1 MSPDFGVADLMPED
15 DESASQETSAVEQPI
30 QHPLAVKSQ
39 RSMGWAA
46 LEVIAVVALFFIYAA
61 DAPPMVNEA
70 HYLVKAKNFWQPDW
84 CANDLFT
91 ASGKAHTTFYFV
103 FGWPTLFL
111 SLEATA
117 WIGRFAGWTLIAIGL
132 YRLTTALVPMRF
144 ATLGVAIAW
153 IAAVEYGNLAG
164 EWVIGGIEAK
174 VPAYGF
180 VLLALAELVH
190 RRWNRVWIL
199 LGIASAF
206 HVLSGGWSVVA
217 VAIAWLISERP
228 REHRKPF
235 FTPALFLGGAIA
247 LIGVLPALWL
257 TMGGDAADSVRAA
270 RIYTYYRLP
279 HHLLPSNFQFHWYV
293 RHAVLLGSAVGLA
306 WLTRHQSERE
316 QSEREQWNRI
326 RGFAVGAIMIAV
338 IGLMLGGL
346 KTYSPDLAAKLLR
359 YYWFRLSDAV
369 VALWFSLLL
378 MRCISLRH
386 EAKSMFISGYA
397 GLAICVV
404 LVGISSFD
412 RMRLGVPPSASNA
425 MLGWDVDAPPAK
437 QQRVFEDW
445 LKVCDWVRLA
455 TDVDEVFLTPRHQQS
470 FKWYAERAEVVN
482 WKDVPQDSK
491 SLDQWYRRFRE
502 IYPVRLSTIRV
513 TIHYQSLIEYRE
525 KYGVNYIVVDRRI
538 TGQHMPLV
546 RVYPLAENE
555 NQTYAVY
562 ELPYAM
568 P

>member
-1 MSPDFGVADLMPED
+1 MPDD
-15 DESASQETSAVEQPI
+15 DESASETIATAEPLTEGPRASWWPAV
-30 QHPLAVKSQ
+30 
-39 RSMGWAA
+39 
-46 LEVIAVVALFFIYAA
+46 EVIAVVALFFIYAA

-91 ASGKAHTTFYFV
+91 ASGKAHTTFYFA
-103 FGWPTLFL
+103 FGWPTLFV

-117 WIGRFAGWTLIAIGL
+117 WIGRFVGWTLIAIGL
-132 YRLTTALVPMRF
+132 YRLTTALIPLQF
-144 ATLGVAIAW
+144 ATLGVAVAW
-153 IAAVEYGNLAG
+153 IAAIEYGNLAG

-180 VLLALAELVH
+180 VLAALAELVY

-217 VAIAWLISERP
+217 AAIAWLFCERLRA
-228 REHRKPF
+228 REDRKAF

-257 TMGGDAADSVRAA
+257 TMDGGAVDSVRVA
-270 RIYTYYRLP
+270 RIYTFYRLP

-293 RHAVLLGSAVGLA
+293 RHAVLLIAAITLA
-306 WLTRHQSERE
+306 WITRRPIHAETRDHE
-316 QSEREQWNRI
+316 GWNRF
-326 RGFAVGAIMIAV
+326 RAFAIGAILIAV
-338 IGLMLGGL
+338 FGLFLGGL
-346 KTYSPDLAAKLLR
+346 KAYAPDLAAKLLR

-369 VALWFSLLL
+369 VALWFALLL
-378 MRCISLRH
+378 LRCVALRR
-386 EAKSMFISGYA
+386 ESKAIWISGVA
-397 GLAICVV
+397 GLAVCLV
-404 LVGISSFD
+404 LVGISSFE
-412 RMRLGVPPSASNA
+412 RMRLAVPPSASNA
-425 MLGWDVDAPPAK
+425 TLGWDVNASPAK
-437 QQRVFEDW
+437 QQQVFEDW

-455 TDVDEVFLTPRHQQS
+455 TDRDEVFLTPRHQQS

-491 SLDQWYRRFRE
+491 SLDQWYTRFRE
-502 IYPVRLSTIRV
+502 IYPERLSTIRV
-513 TIHYQSLIEYRE
+513 TIHYQSLLDYRK
-525 KYGVNYIVVDRRI
+525 KYGVNYIIVDRRI

-546 RVYPLAENE
+546 RVYPLAEHE
-555 NQTYAVY
+555 NKTYAVY

>member
-1 MSPDFGVADLMPED
+1 MPDD
-15 DESASQETSAVEQPI
+15 DESASQETAVAGQTI
-30 QHPLAVKSQ
+30 DAS
-39 RSMGWAA
+39 RSRWWPV

-117 WIGRFAGWTLIAIGL
+117 WIGRFVGWTLIAIGL
-132 YRLTTALVPMRF
+132 YRLTTALISRRF
-144 ATLGVAIAW
+144 ATLGVAVAW
-153 IAAVEYGNLAG
+153 IAAIEYGNLAG

-174 VPAYGF
+174 VPAYGL
-180 VLLALAELVH
+180 VLMALAELVH

-217 VAIAWLISERP
+217 VAIAWLFCEWPRP
-228 REHRKPF
+228 REDRKPF

-247 LIGVLPALWL
+247 LIGVVPALWL
-257 TMGGDAADSVRAA
+257 TMAGETVDSVRVA
-270 RIYTYYRLP
+270 RIYTFYRLP

-293 RHAVLLGSAVGLA
+293 RHAVLLAGCITLA
-306 WLTRHQSERE
+306 WITRHQGHSEASNRDG
-316 QSEREQWNRI
+316 WNRF
-326 RGFAVGAIMIAV
+326 RAFAVGAILIAV
-338 IGLMLGGL
+338 IGLILGGL
-346 KTYSPDLAAKLLR
+346 KVYAPDMAAKLLR

-369 VALWFSLLL
+369 VALWFALLL
-378 MRCISLRH
+378 VRCVAQRRQSK
-386 EAKSMFISGYA
+386 AMQISGFA
-397 GLAICVV
+397 GLAICLV

-412 RMRLGVPPSASNA
+412 RIRLAVPPSASNA
-425 MLGWDVDAPPAK
+425 MLGWDVDASPAK
-437 QQRVFEDW
+437 QQQVFEDW

-455 TDVDEVFLTPRHQQS
+455 TDRDEVFLTPRHQQS

-491 SLDQWYRRFRE
+491 SLDQWYKRFRE
-502 IYPVRLSTIRV
+502 IFPPRLSTIRV
-513 TIHYQSLIEYRE
+513 TIHYASLIEYRK

-538 TGQHMPLV
+538 TGKHMPLV
-546 RVYPLAENE
+546 RIYPLEEHEND
-555 NQTYAVY
+555 TYAVY